1 MLSVVLTT
9 WNSSTTHHI
18 RRTSQEKWT
27 VTWFWSC
34 AVACLTVVAYLK
46 LPNFVVYTNCPLCV
60 LNNVAKCV
68 LDVKSGRVMSL
79 SLKYSTNLIH
89 SFFLVRMNTGAN
101 HMPHLN
107 HFHTFHSCFIQT
119 QCAKGK
125 RSGMKPCK
133 IMTDNQNMYETSMKD
148 VQQQHFF
155 YRKSES
161 DWNVSVNLDCYVFC
175 LFWFI

>member
-1 MLSVVLTT
+1 MFSIVPTM
-9 WNSSTTHHI
+9 WNSSTTHHS
-18 RRTSQEKWT
+18 RRTMQEKWT

-34 AVACLTVVAYLK
+34 AVAALCV
-46 LPNFVVYTNCPLCV
+46 LCV

-68 LDVKSGRVMSL
+68 LDVKSGKVMSL

-101 HMPHLN
+101 HTPHLN

-119 QCAKGK
+119 VCK
-125 RSGMKPCK
+125 RKKSRMKPCK
-133 IMTDNQNMYETSMKD
+133 FMTDNENMYETSMKD

-155 YRKSES
+155 TGSLRVTEMYFA
-161 DWNVSVNLDCYVFC
+161 YFVF
-175 LFWFI
+175 FS